1 MKIRALHIN
10 SMLIYV
16 QNDFIWVQEMQEII
30 GSMGYGGLYV
40 CIICIAL
47 HIKEGRKPL
56 IQTFDKLKI
65 FFTT

>member
-1 MKIRALHIN
+1 MEKIKN
-10 SMLIYV
+10 G
-16 QNDFIWVQEMQEII
+16 DFIWVQEMQEII

-47 HIKEGRKPL
+47 HIKEGRKK
-56 IQTFDKLKI
+56 TFDKLKL